1 MDLFTS
7 SLLTTLMTGSKK
19 QKREPLTHEE
29 FVEVMLQ
36 NEEVYKALAQYE
48 SDEGQLTEE
57 QYTKIRKLASYEL
70 DKSTGEVVR
79 LFDD

>member
-1 MDLFTS
+1 MNGKCIIDTKHKKD
-7 SLLTTLMTGSKK
+7 KK
-19 QKREPLTHEE
+19 QKREPLTHDE

-36 NEEVYKALAQYE
+36 NEEVYKALAHYE
-48 SDEGQLTEE
+48 LDEGQLTEE

>member
-1 MDLFTS
+1 
-7 SLLTTLMTGSKK
+7 MTEAKNKK
-19 QKREPLTHEE
+19 RDPLTHDA

-36 NEEVYKALAQYE
+36 NEDVYKALAQYE
-48 SDEGQLTEE
+48 LDEGQLTEE

>member
-1 MDLFTS
+1 MAWWSADSFTS
-7 SLLTTLMTGSKK
+7 SSLTTLMTENKK
-19 QKREPLTHEE
+19 QPTE
-29 FVEVMLQ
+29 
-36 NEEVYKALAQYE
+36 YE
-48 SDEGQLTEE
+48 LDDGQLTEE

>member
-1 MDLFTS
+1 
-7 SLLTTLMTGSKK
+7 MTEAKNKK
-19 QKREPLTHEE
+19 RDPLTHDE

-36 NEEVYKALAQYE
+36 NEEVYKELAKYE
-48 SDEGQLTEE
+48 SDEGQLTDE

-79 LFDD
+79 FFDD

>member
-1 MDLFTS
+1 
-7 SLLTTLMTGSKK
+7 MTENKK

-36 NEEVYKALAQYE
+36 NEGVYKALAQYE
-48 SDEGQLTEE
+48 LDDGQLDEK
-57 QYTKIRKLASYEL
+57 QYAKIRKLASYEL